1 MIFVINEDNPQ
12 KRFIEKARAVLD
24 DGGIIIFP
32 TDTVYAYGCD
42 IRDKRAI
49 ERIYRLKKM
58 ERKKPIS
65 FIFSSLSEIS
75 SYTRNISDEH
85 FKIMKKALPGP
96 YTFILNASKL
106 VPGIVVT
113 NQKTIG
119 VRIPDHKIPQELVR
133 ALGRP
138 ILATSINTSE
148 GEYLIN
154 PEDLEKVFRN
164 EVDLVLDA
172 GPKISSP
179 STVVDMSGGGIEI
192 IREGK
197 GELFFT

>member
-1 MIFVINEDNPQ
+1 MIFVINEQNPQ
-12 KRFIEKARAVLD
+12 MRFIMKAKEVME

-42 IRDKRAI
+42 IKDKKAI
-49 ERIYRLKKM
+49 ERIYWLKKM
-58 ERKKPIS
+58 NRKKPIS
-65 FIFSSLSEIS
+65 FIFSGLSEIS
-75 SYTRNISDEH
+75 SYARNISDEH

-106 VPGIVVT
+106 VPSIVMT

-119 VRIPDHKIPQELVR
+119 VRIPDHNIPRELVK
-133 ALGRP
+133 AMGRP
-138 ILATSINTSE
+138 ILATSINTAD

-154 PEDLEKVFRN
+154 PADLEKIYRN

-172 GPKISSP
+172 GPKVSSP
-179 STVVDMSGGGIEI
+179 STVVDMSRGDIEI

>member
-1 MIFVINEDNPQ
+1 MIFVINEQNPQ
-12 KRFIEKARAVLD
+12 KRFIMKAKEVMEN
-24 DGGIIIFP
+24 GGIIIFP

-42 IRDKRAI
+42 IRDKKAI
-49 ERIYRLKKM
+49 EKIYWLKKM
-58 ERKKPIS
+58 NRKKPIS
-65 FIFSSLSEIS
+65 FIFSGLSEIS

-106 VPGIVVT
+106 VPNIVMT

-119 VRIPDHKIPQELVR
+119 VRIPDHSIPLSLVR
-133 ALGRP
+133 EMGRP
-138 ILATSINTSE
+138 ILATSINTAE

-154 PEDLEKVFRN
+154 PGDLEKVYRN

-172 GPKISSP
+172 GPKISTP

-192 IREGK
+192 LREGR